1 MSRLFEPIA
10 IHDLV
15 LKNRL
20 VMPPMATAKAD
31 ETGGVTDAV
40 CAYYQERA
48 LYSKI

>member
-10 IHDLV
+10 IHGLT

-31 ETGGVTDAV
+31 EAGGITDAV
-40 CAYYQERA
+40 CAYY
-48 LYSKI
+48 